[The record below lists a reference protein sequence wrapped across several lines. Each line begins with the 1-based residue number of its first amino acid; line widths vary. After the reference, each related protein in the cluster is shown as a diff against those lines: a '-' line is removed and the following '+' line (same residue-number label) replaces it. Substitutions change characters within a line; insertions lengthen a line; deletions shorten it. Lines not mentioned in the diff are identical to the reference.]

1 MGQITGD
8 MERIALRKIYEAALT
23 MVDETHDLKEINI
36 YLRDDPSTEKLGIQ
50 LEDAY
55 ETAQALARIG
65 LLRIENHEPI
75 AVKLTEN
82 GIRKAEQI

>member
-1 MGQITGD
+1 MGQITGE
-8 MERIALRKIYEAALT
+8 MERIALRKIYEAALS
-23 MVDETHDLKEINI
+23 MVDETHDLKEIDI
-36 YLRDDPSTEKLGIQ
+36 YLGDDPSTGTRGMQ
-50 LEDAY
+50 LENAY

-65 LLRIENHEPI
+65 LIRIENHEAI

>member
-8 MERIALRKIYEAALT
+8 MERIALRKIYEAALS
-23 MVDETHDLKEINI
+23 MVDSTHDLKEINI
-36 YLRDDPSTEKLGIQ
+36 YLSDDPIAGKRGVQ
-50 LEDAY
+50 LENAY
-55 ETAQALARIG
+55 ETAKALARIG
-65 LLRIENHEPI
+65 LIRIEDHEAM